1 MRQLSEKIRLQA
13 ERLQIMEAYKA
24 LCERRILDY
33 DPDHPMPVMPH
44 HLGTVFTPEAGILG
58 DEQAQNQT
66 TADLKRLL
74 ALKEQ
79 DLLYAKQ
86 RNEKLLREI
95 DDMTSNNGKPTGNF
109 EALRKEIELNEK
121 LQK

>member
-1 MRQLSEKIRLQA
+1 
-13 ERLQIMEAYKA
+13 MEAYKA

-66 TADLKRLL
+66 AADLKRLL

>member
-1 MRQLSEKIRLQA
+1 
-13 ERLQIMEAYKA
+13 MEAYKA

-58 DEQAQNQT
+58 DDQAQNQSA
-66 TADLKRLL
+66 ADLRRLL

-121 LQK
+121 LQKQIEMYQ